1 MCLIKDGPFSLIRL
15 FCHKYI
21 ETKRK
26 SAKSDCV
33 INSYTVEFVYNE
45 QAYNEIRLIAK

>member
-1 MCLIKDGPFSLIRL
+1 MCLIKDGPFSQIHL
-15 FCHKYI
+15 FCHNYI

-33 INSYTVEFVYNE
+33 INSYILE
-45 QAYNEIRLIAK
+45 

>member
-1 MCLIKDGPFSLIRL
+1 MGQNVFNDIIYKIALCKFSPIRL

-33 INSYTVEFVYNE
+33 INSY
-45 QAYNEIRLIAK
+45 II